1 MLPASAA
8 TAPAAVPGD
17 PGRTLATF
25 VFADIVGFS
34 ALTEERGDEHAAA
47 MALAFHAAVRSLLG
61 EHRATEV
68 KTIGDAIMLRVP
80 DAAEAIR
87 LGARIVRRLCDVG
100 LPPVR
105 VGMDTG
111 WAVGLGADWFGSTVN
126 RAARLCSA
134 SGPNE
139 LLVSG
144 PTRDAARGVDRL
156 GLGIAEDFSL
166 RNIAEPVPAHRGVPL
181 VAAPAALGVTA
192 RRRHLHAV

>member
-1 MLPASAA
+1 MPPASAI
-8 TAPAAVPGD
+8 PARPVPD

-25 VFADIVGFS
+25 MFADLVGFS
-34 ALTEERGDEHAAA
+34 ALTEARGDEHAAA
-47 MALAFHAAVRSLLG
+47 MALAFHAAVRSLLP
-61 EHRATEV
+61 EHGATEI

-80 DAAEAIR
+80 DAGEAIR
-87 LGARIVRRLCDVG
+87 LGGRIVRRLCDAG

-126 RAARLCSA
+126 RAARLCGA

-139 LLVSG
+139 LLVSA
-144 PTRDAARGVDRL
+144 PTREAARGAERL
-156 GLGIAEDFSL
+156 GLGEAESLQL
-166 RNIAEPVPAHRGVPL
+166 RNIPEPVPAHRGVPT
-181 VAAPAALGVTA
+181 VAGRVGWGAPA

>member
-1 MLPASAA
+1 MLPASA
-8 TAPAAVPGD
+8 PAAPLPD
-17 PGRTLATF
+17 TGRTLATF

-47 MALAFHAAVRSLLG
+47 MALAFHAAVRSLLA
-61 EHRATEV
+61 EHRAAEI
-68 KTIGDAIMLRVP
+68 KTIGDAIMLRVH

-87 LGARIVRRLCDVG
+87 LGTRIVRRLCDAA

-144 PTRDAARGVDRL
+144 ATRAAARGAERL
-156 GLGIAEDFSL
+156 GLGEAEEFSL
-166 RNIAEPVPAHRGVPL
+166 RNIAMPVPAHRGVPL
-181 VAAPAALGVTA
+181 VAAPAAIGAAA